1 MYVYSRIALYIFK
14 KYYMGDHAKSHHNS
28 KTTNVTELNTTN
40 NDFYLRMEWKINVVG
55 IMKYMNSHY
64 GRSSL

>member
-1 MYVYSRIALYIFK
+1 
-14 KYYMGDHAKSHHNS
+14 MGDHAKSHHNS